1 MQQLALKDN
10 RIEIKMIIPKQRD
23 CRQDFLNTMQTYNFE
38 ATSVELEGPHYR
50 YRALESEKE
59 SDKYYPGVKK
69 LNFDLFTFK
78 LTTNND

>member
-1 MQQLALKDN
+1 
-10 RIEIKMIIPKQRD
+10 
-23 CRQDFLNTMQTYNFE
+23 MQTYNFE